1 MRVGIIRGQ
10 GYVGALVVLSAID
23 NLVRGAAGEGVQCL
37 NIALGIDER
46 TGLQSMGFHPM

>member
-1 MRVGIIRGQ
+1 MRVGIMGGP

-23 NLVRGAAGEGVQCL
+23 NPVKGAAGEGVQCL
-37 NIALGIDER
+37 NIVLGIDER